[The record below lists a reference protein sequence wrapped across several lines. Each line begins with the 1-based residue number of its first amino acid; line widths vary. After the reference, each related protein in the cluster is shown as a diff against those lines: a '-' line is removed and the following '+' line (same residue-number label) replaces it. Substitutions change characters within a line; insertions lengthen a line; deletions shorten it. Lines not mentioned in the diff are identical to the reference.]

1 MKKNSPISQ
10 KNHDHDPALEDDTL
24 WETLAKSPSRN
35 APANFAQNT
44 MRAARLSQESTRA
57 SWRNLLIKPTL
68 AFGGAIAVIA
78 IGAFVLFE
86 PGNDNS
92 PAEVASTTGNNESDW
107 LNEALIST
115 AIEKPDL
122 FTDAEIVAMIF

>member
-1 MKKNSPISQ
+1 MTIIKNNKLNLKK
-10 KNHDHDPALEDDTL
+10 TC
-24 WETLAKSPSRN
+24 
-35 APANFAQNT
+35 NFF
-44 MRAARLSQESTRA
+44 
-57 SWRNLLIKPTL
+57 
-68 AFGGAIAVIA
+68 FGGAIAVIA

>member
-1 MKKNSPISQ
+1 MKKHSPISQ
-10 KNHDHDPALEDDTL
+10 KSNDHDPTLEGDTL
-24 WETLAKSPSRN
+24 WETLAKSPSLD
-35 APANFAQNT
+35 APANFVQNT
-44 MRAARLSQESTRA
+44 MRAARLSQESTRT
-57 SWRNLLIKPTL
+57 SWRNLFIKPTL

-78 IGAFVLFE
+78 IGAFVIFGS
-86 PGNDNS
+86 GNDNS
-92 PAEVASTTGNNESDW
+92 PAVAASTTVTNESDW